1 MKKNI
6 TRFNQL
12 FEKYI
17 NKEYTL
23 EERNEFLE
31 MVAHEDYADV
41 LKKLIRDT
49 VRDTVANH
57 EMDLNRA
64 NEIFNNIVKTA
75 HDEEDFNIHPIHTS
89 KKYRFKWWA
98 AAILIISAGSI
109 YFYSHYTNSKI
120 LANNTVKPNPPANDI
135 APGHSGAI
143 LTLSNGNKIVL
154 DSLKN
159 GLLANQGN
167 VTILKNGDQISYK
180 DKENSNG
187 EILYNTM
194 TTPKGR
200 QYQLELSDGTRV
212 WLDAAS
218 SITYPTAFT
227 GKERK
232 VEITGEVY
240 FEVKTIFLS
249 SIKNQKEKEPFTV
262 VINYSSKA
270 KREIQVL
277 GTHFNVNAYDNEN
290 AAKIT
295 LLEGMVKV
303 FNNNTSVTIK
313 PGEQAVMENQG
324 NQMSVVNADVNE
336 AVAWKNGFFSFKN
349 ASIETIMRQVE
360 RWYDVDVV
368 YNGPKPT
375 DHYGGEVSENVN
387 ASEMLKVLEVGG
399 IHFKI
404 EGKKIVITNK

>member
-6 TRFNQL
+6 TRFNLL

-17 NKEYTL
+17 HREYTL

-31 MVAHEDYADV
+31 MVAHEDYIDV
-41 LKKLIRDT
+41 LKKLISNEVKDAI
-49 VRDTVANH
+49 ANH
-57 EMDLNRA
+57 EMDDNRA

-75 HDEEDFNIHPIHTS
+75 HDEEELNVHQLHTP
-89 KKYRFKWWA
+89 KIYRFKWWA
-98 AAILIISAGSI
+98 AAVLIICAGSI
-109 YFYSHYTNSKI
+109 YFFSHRTPARVFASSTPKSKP
-120 LANNTVKPNPPANDI
+120 LANDV

-143 LTLSNGNKIVL
+143 LTLSNGKKIVL

-167 VTILKNGDQISYK
+167 VNILKKGDQISYR
-180 DKENSNG
+180 DREGSN
-187 EILYNTM
+187 EKILYNTM

-212 WLDAAS
+212 WLNAAS
-218 SITYPTAFT
+218 SITYPTAFV
-227 GKERK
+227 GKERT

-240 FEVKTIFLS
+240 FEVKTIMLS
-249 SIKNQKEKEPFTV
+249 TGKDKKKMPFIV
-262 VINYSSKA
+262 VINSPA
-270 KREIQVL
+270 NVKREIQVL
-277 GTHFNVNAYDNEN
+277 GTHFNINAYDNES

-295 LLEGMVKV
+295 LLEGSVKV
-303 FNNNTSVTIK
+303 VNNNTSVTIK
-313 PGEQAVMENQG
+313 PGEQAVMQNQG
-324 NQMSVVNADVNE
+324 NKMSVVNADIDE

-349 ASIETIMRQVE
+349 ASIETIMHQVE
-360 RWYDVDVV
+360 RWYNVDVV
-368 YNGPKPT
+368 YNGQKPT
-375 DHYGGEVSENVN
+375 DHYGGEVSEDVN

-404 EGKKIVITNK
+404 EGKKIIITNK

>member
-6 TRFNQL
+6 TRFNHL

-17 NKEYTL
+17 HREYTL

-31 MVAHEDYADV
+31 MVAHEDYAEV
-41 LKKLIRDT
+41 LKKLISNE

-57 EMDLNRA
+57 EIDDDKA

-75 HDEEDFNIHPIHTS
+75 HDEEDLNIHHIHTP

-109 YFYSHYTNSKI
+109 YFFSHHTTFKI
-120 LANNTVKPNPPANDI
+120 LANNVVKPKPLANDI

-143 LTLSNGNKIVL
+143 LTLSNGKKIVL

-167 VTILKNGDQISYK
+167 VNILKKGDQISYR

-200 QYQLELSDGTRV
+200 QYQLELSDGTKV

-218 SITYPTAFT
+218 SITYPIAFT

-240 FEVKTIFLS
+240 FEVKTILLS
-249 SIKNQKEKEPFTV
+249 PGKGQKKKMPFTV
-262 VINYSSKA
+262 VINSSSNA

-295 LLEGMVKV
+295 LLEGIVKV

-313 PGEQAVMENQG
+313 PGEQAVMVNQG
-324 NQMSVVNADVNE
+324 DQMSVVNADINE

-368 YNGPKPT
+368 YNGQKPT
-375 DHYGGEVSENVN
+375 DHYGGEVSEDVN

-404 EGKKIVITNK
+404 EGKKIIITNK

>member
-1 MKKNI
+1 MDKNI
-6 TRFNQL
+6 ARFNQL

-17 NKEYTL
+17 HRKFTL
-23 EERNEFLE
+23 EERNEFLQ

-41 LKKLIRDT
+41 LKKLISDEVKDT
-49 VRDTVANH
+49 VVYH
-57 EMDLNRA
+57 EMDDDTA
-64 NEIFNNIVKTA
+64 NEVFNNIVKTA
-75 HDEEDFNIHPIHTS
+75 HDEEDLHIHQMHAP

-109 YFYSHYTNSKI
+109 YFFSKHTPSKA
-120 LANNTVKPNPPANDI
+120 LANNIVKAKPLENDI

-143 LTLSNGNKIVL
+143 LTLSNGKKIVL
-154 DSLKN
+154 DTLKN

-167 VTILKNGDQISYK
+167 VNILKDGDQISYK
-180 DKENSNG
+180 DQENSSG
-187 EILYNTM
+187 KILYNTM

-200 QYQLELSDGTRV
+200 QYQLELSDGTKV
-212 WLDAAS
+212 WLNAAS

-232 VEITGEVY
+232 VQITGEVY
-240 FEVKTIFLS
+240 FEVKTILLS
-249 SIKNQKEKEPFTV
+249 LGKSPIKKMPFTV
-262 VINYSSKA
+262 VINSSSKA

-277 GTHFNVNAYDNEN
+277 GTHFNINAYDNER

-295 LLEGMVKV
+295 LLEGSVKV
-303 FNNNTSVTIK
+303 LNNSASVTIR

-324 NQMSVVNADVNE
+324 NQMSVVNADINE

-360 RWYDVDVV
+360 RWYNVDVV
-368 YNGPKPT
+368 YSGQKPT
-375 DHYGGEVSENVN
+375 DHYGGEVSEDVN
-387 ASEMLKVLEVGG
+387 ASEMLKVLEEGG

-404 EGKKIVITNK
+404 EGKKIIITNK

>member
-17 NKEYTL
+17 HREYTL

-31 MVAHEDYADV
+31 MVAHEDYADI
-41 LKKLIRDT
+41 LKKLISDE
-49 VRDTVANH
+49 VNDAVANH
-57 EMDLNRA
+57 EIDEDRA

-75 HDEEDFNIHPIHTS
+75 HDEEDLNIHHIHTS
-89 KKYRFKWWA
+89 KKYRLKWWA

-109 YFYSHYTNSKI
+109 YFFSHYNTSKI
-120 LANNTVKPNPPANDI
+120 LANNVAKPKSLANDV

-143 LTLSNGNKIVL
+143 LTLSNGHKIVL

-159 GLLANQGN
+159 GLLANQSN
-167 VTILKNGDQISYK
+167 VNILKNGNQISYR

-200 QYQLELSDGTRV
+200 QYQLELSDGTKV

-240 FEVKTIFLS
+240 FEVKTILLS
-249 SIKNQKEKEPFTV
+249 SGKGHKKKMPFTV
-262 VINYSSKA
+262 VINSSSKV

-295 LLEGMVKV
+295 LLEGIVKV

-313 PGEQAVMENQG
+313 PGEQAVMKNQG

-349 ASIETIMRQVE
+349 ASIEAIMRQVE

-368 YNGPKPT
+368 YNGQKPT
-375 DHYGGEVSENVN
+375 DHYGGEVSEDVN

-399 IHFKI
+399 IH
-404 EGKKIVITNK
+404 

>member
-1 MKKNI
+1 M
-6 TRFNQL
+6 

-17 NKEYTL
+17 HKEYTI

-31 MVAHEDYADV
+31 MVAHEGYAAI
-41 LKKLIRDT
+41 LKKLISDEVKDT
-49 VRDTVANH
+49 VVDH
-57 EMDLNRA
+57 EMDDDTA

-75 HDEEDFNIHPIHTS
+75 HDEEDLNIHYIHTP

-109 YFYSHYTNSKI
+109 YFFLNHTHSKV
-120 LANNTVKPNPPANDI
+120 LANNFVKARPLVNDI

-143 LTLSNGNKIVL
+143 LTLSNGKKIVL

-167 VTILKNGDQISYK
+167 VNILKNGDRISYR
-180 DKENSNG
+180 DQENSKG

-200 QYQLELSDGTRV
+200 QYQLELSDGTKV
-212 WLDAAS
+212 WLNAAS
-218 SITYPTAFT
+218 SITYPTVFP

-232 VEITGEVY
+232 VQITGEVY
-240 FEVKTIFLS
+240 FEVKPILLS
-249 SIKNQKEKEPFTV
+249 SGKDQKKKMPFTV
-262 VINYSSKA
+262 LINSSANA
-270 KREIQVL
+270 KREIHVL

-295 LLEGMVKV
+295 LLEGSVKV
-303 FNNNTSVTIK
+303 VNNNASVTIK
-313 PGEQAVMENQG
+313 PGEQAVMENQS
-324 NQMSVVNADVNE
+324 NQMSVVNADINE
-336 AVAWKNGFFSFKN
+336 AVAWKDGFFSFKN

-360 RWYDVDVV
+360 RWYNVDVV
-368 YNGPKPT
+368 YNGQKPT
-375 DHYGGEVSENVN
+375 DHYGGEVSEDVN

-404 EGKKIVITNK
+404 EGKKIIITNK